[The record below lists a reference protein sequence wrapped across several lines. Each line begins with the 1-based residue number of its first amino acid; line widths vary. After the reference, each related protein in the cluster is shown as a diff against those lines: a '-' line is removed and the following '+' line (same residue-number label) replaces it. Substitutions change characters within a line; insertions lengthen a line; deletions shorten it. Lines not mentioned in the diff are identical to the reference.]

1 MATNW
6 EKNIAGI
13 RVCQKSLARLLEPYK
28 DYDYSQVVHEI
39 EAKDGNPVLV
49 LHKDG
54 KEHIM
59 NSRFRP
65 IGEAESYAAQFD
77 TIRDKSVIMF
87 FGFGN
92 GTFPKSIYKRG
103 SMDKVFYVF
112 YEPCMESFLY
122 TMHHHDLTE
131 IFGTLKT
138 HIFVE
143 GINGNGMGA
152 LLPDIIDWANMP
164 LAKMMHLPK
173 YRELFPEEYMNFA
186 RIIEDNFTRLHMA
199 KNTMSEFALRFMRN
213 VIQNIR
219 YAFEGTS
226 GNAFV
231 NAFPKDM
238 PAILVA
244 AGPSLSKNIQVL
256 KEAKNKAF
264 ILCVDTAFRRLM
276 AEGIDPDA
284 VIGVDSRK
292 WVACQENY
300 LSHYQNI
307 MWIAETICNAGVTRE
322 IHSYRNVILDS
333 GDQINNAIYEK
344 AGCPL
349 PSLATG
355 GSVANTAFSLLE
367 LWGFETIILV
377 GQDLALT
384 GNRRYSDVDNDADKE
399 ALEKGYNLID
409 IEAYDGGTVK
419 TREDYRTYL
428 KWFESAIAIT
438 DAKRVINAT
447 EGGAM
452 IHGAVNMSLKD
463 ALNQYALKEY
473 DVRSLV
479 DAVPKTLN
487 EEQKDEL
494 EEWIRNFPKR
504 SEFFIR
510 MFKEGRDLTQR
521 GITLLGRGNFNEKE
535 FAKLKK
541 RLGEIDDSVSNEL
554 EFVLICNRASD
565 VDRRIAREMTISDAD
580 EESPIDVLNSMHEL
594 YCGFLEAAEDMKLSA
609 EDLVWWM
616 DEEGRR

>member
-112 YEPCMESFLY
+112 YEPCLESFLY

-199 KNTMSEFALRFMRN
+199 KNTMNEYAQNFMTN
-213 VIQNIR
+213 VIQHTLF
-219 YAFEGTS
+219 AFEGTS
-226 GNAFV
+226 GNAFINV
-231 NAFPKDM
+231 FPKDM

-244 AGPSLSKNIQVL
+244 AGPSLSKNIEL
-256 KEAKNKAF
+256 LREAKGKAF
-264 ILCVDTAFRRLM
+264 ILCVDTAFRRMM

-292 WVACQENY
+292 GAAYQEEY
-300 LSHYQNI
+300 VSHYKNI
-307 MWIAETICNAGVTRE
+307 MWIAETICNYRVAVSV
-322 IHSYRNVILDS
+322 HSYRNVILDS

-367 LWGFETIILV
+367 LWGFETIILI

-384 GNRRYSDVDNDADKE
+384 GNRRYSDKDIDAEKE
-399 ALEKGYNLID
+399 ALEKGYNLIE
-409 IEAYDGGTVK
+409 IESYDGGVVK

-428 KWFESAIAIT
+428 KWFEAAIAVT
-438 DAKRVINAT
+438 DAQRVINAT

-452 IHGAVNMSLKD
+452 IHGAINMTLRE
-463 ALNQYALKEY
+463 ALDKYATKEY
-473 DVRSLV
+473 DIRAII
-479 DAVPKTLN
+479 DAVPKALN
-487 EEQKDEL
+487 EEQKDDL
-494 EEWIRNFPKR
+494 EIWIRNFPKR
-504 SEFFIR
+504 ADFFVR

-521 GITLLGRGNFNEKE
+521 GMTLLNRGNFDEKE

-541 RLGEIDDSVSNEL
+541 RLGEIDNSVSNEL
-554 EFVLICNRASD
+554 EFVLICNRAAD
-565 VDRRIAREMTISDAD
+565 VDRRIAREMTVSDG
-580 EESPIDVLNSMHEL
+580 EEETAVDVLNSMHEL
-594 YCGFLEAAEDMKLSA
+594 YCGFLEAAEDMKHTA
-609 EDLVWWM
+609 DDLVWWL
-616 DEEGRR
+616 ENEGRR